1 MTTKATSIEKPSK
14 WHNQIRH
21 LVSHSP
27 VIGPLAVFIIIFILL
42 SLFVDKFFTFR
53 SVTGIINAATLSGIL
68 TVGVTL
74 LMIGGEF
81 DLSVGSILAV
91 GGYIFGGLA
100 MAGHPW
106 LGAILALIGTGI
118 LGAINGLIL
127 VKTKIPSF
135 IVTLGTRYFY
145 RGMLWVIS
153 SGQMLQTV
161 EKIPAYNFFNG
172 RLDILNELLPGA
184 NFRTA
189 LIWLLIL
196 VIGFQFVLTRTIFGN
211 HVFAVGGNPGAAIG
225 QGVNVNRVRVTL
237 FIITGVLAGFAGI
250 LLFSQFTTVRVASG
264 DGMELSAIAAAVV
277 GGTLITGGAGSIWGA
292 LVGVLTISMLRTGV
306 VLMQIPFIPADN
318 FEAIV
323 GVTIILAVILNN
335 WLRSRT

>member
-1 MTTKATSIEKPSK
+1 MTTKATSIEKPDK
-14 WHNQIRH
+14 WHYQIRH

-42 SLFVDKFFTFR
+42 SLFVDKFLTFR

-100 MAGHPW
+100 MAGYPW

-118 LGAINGLIL
+118 LGAINGFIL

-161 EKIPAYNFFNG
+161 EKIPAYSFFNG
-172 RLDILNELLPGA
+172 RLDILNDLLPGA

-196 VIGFQFVLTRTIFGN
+196 VIGFQFILTRTIFGN

-225 QGVNVNRVRVTL
+225 QGVNVNRVRVAL
-237 FIITGVLAGFAGI
+237 FVITGVLAGFAGI